1 MDLRWVWSEA
11 LTNPAL
17 ESSVGVGGF
26 GYPVC
31 WIGVG
36 WAGGD
41 WEVVL
46 AHLYVY
52 TFSIQSMLLLF

>member
-1 MDLRWVWSEA
+1 MWFYVFLPHVLHMDLRWVWSEA

-36 WAGGD
+36 WAGG
-41 WEVVL
+41 
-46 AHLYVY
+46 
-52 TFSIQSMLLLF
+52 IGK